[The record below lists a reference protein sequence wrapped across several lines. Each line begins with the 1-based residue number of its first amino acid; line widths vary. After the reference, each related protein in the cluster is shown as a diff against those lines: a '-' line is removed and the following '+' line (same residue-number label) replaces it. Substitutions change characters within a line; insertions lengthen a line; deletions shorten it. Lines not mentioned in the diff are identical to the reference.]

1 MGGVHFRRVIFAV
14 ITMLFAACSVA
25 NQQGSSPLG
34 GSREIATVEQATARA
49 LSLAAP
55 TPDIFA
61 EPTPTPR
68 PTAAPIPFA
77 QTHFMAWARFYREG
91 KFQKAV
97 EEYTA
102 ILELEPG
109 NTEAYGNRGLTY
121 TQLDE
126 IALAVEDFS
135 RLIELDPED
144 AKAFY
149 NRGNRYGQLDE
160 FDRAIEDYNRSIEL
174 DPAYAAAYFAR
185 GLLHQELGRNQE
197 AARDIQK
204 AEQLGYLLP
213 GPPSGP

>member
-25 NQQGSSPLG
+25 NQQGSSPLE

-77 QTHFMAWARFYREG
+77 QTHFMAGARFYREG
-91 KFQKAV
+91 EFQKAV

-109 NTEAYGNRGLTY
+109 NTKAYGNRGLAY
-121 TQLDE
+121 TQLGE
-126 IALAVEDFS
+126 IALAIDDFS
-135 RLIELDPED
+135 RLIEIDPED
-144 AKAFY
+144 AKAYY
-149 NRGNRYGQLDE
+149 NRSTRYGQLED
-160 FDRAIEDYNRSIEL
+160 FDRAIRDYDSSIEL
-174 DPAYAAAYFAR
+174 DPGYAAAYFAR
-185 GLLHQELGRNQE
+185 GLVYQERLAGTKRPRAIYRGR
-197 AARDIQK
+197 
-204 AEQLGYLLP
+204 
-213 GPPSGP
+213 SS